1 MGVLER
7 RIFVGVKR
15 LGLLTATF
23 LILITP
29 KIYAPKEN
37 YIAEEETTIEEK
49 PILDEEL
56 DNLTDESPDI
66 EETQAV
72 FAYSSLS
79 DEVVETITGISYK
92 ENNKIRIEDLSYLQI
107 SYWGFDDKEHVGEII
122 LNKAVAEDVLEIF
135 KELYDAKFPIDK
147 IRLIDEYGA
156 DDELSM
162 LDNNTSAFCY
172 REIGGSKGTLSKHGH
187 GVAIDINPVQ
197 NPYVKNNLVLP
208 ESGRRYLDRTNVR
221 KGMIVKGDVCYE
233 AFKERGWTWGGDWNS
248 LKDYQHFEFKL
259 D

>member
-1 MGVLER
+1 M
-7 RIFVGVKR
+7 GVKR
-15 LGLLTATF
+15 LGLLTTTF
-23 LILITP
+23 LILITS

-56 DNLTDESPDI
+56 DNLIDESPDI
-66 EETQAV
+66 EEAQAV

-92 ENNKIRIEDLSYLQI
+92 ENNRIKIEDLSYLQI

-208 ESGRRYLDRTNVR
+208 EGGRRYLDRTNVR